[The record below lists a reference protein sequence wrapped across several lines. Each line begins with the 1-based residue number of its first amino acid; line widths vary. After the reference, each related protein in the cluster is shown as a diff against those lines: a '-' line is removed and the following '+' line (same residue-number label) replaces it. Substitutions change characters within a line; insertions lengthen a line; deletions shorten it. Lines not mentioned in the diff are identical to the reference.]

1 MLSTMKSIIL
11 IALAAI
17 LTIANTEAHPS
28 PKENNQCGHDGIC
41 DWAFPDA
48 NRVRSYCSTQK
59 RRQLLI
65 YHAPVN
71 EIYTQHLQP

>member
-11 IALAAI
+11 IALAAM

-28 PKENNQCGHDGIC
+28 PKENYQCGRDGVC
-41 DWAFPDA
+41 DWALLDA
-48 NRVRSYCSTQK
+48 NRVCSYCSTQK

-65 YHAPVN
+65 YHVPVN
-71 EIYTQHLQP
+71 EIYTLHLQP